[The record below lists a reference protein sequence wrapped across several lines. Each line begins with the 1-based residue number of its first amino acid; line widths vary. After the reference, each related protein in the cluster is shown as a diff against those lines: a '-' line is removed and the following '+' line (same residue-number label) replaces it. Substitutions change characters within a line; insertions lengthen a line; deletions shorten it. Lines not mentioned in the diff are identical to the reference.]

1 MALRLFAERETAAV
15 SMRELA
21 DTAGVTVPGLYYH
34 FDSKTDLIRAV
45 LRARGL
51 TSAAGWPEPPKAERV
66 RERIVAEA
74 RREFT
79 RLLGEEAFLRFVQR
93 EATGGDPDALE
104 VAAGLTDDWRARW
117 REVLAG
123 SVDLDLRVDLEAAAV
138 CVVTFLWAI
147 FVEYLSYGDPRII
160 DRIDAFAKLV
170 APGLTGSLS

>member
-1 MALRLFAERETAAV
+1 
-15 SMRELA
+15 MRELA

-34 FDSKTDLIRAV
+34 FDSKTDLIREV

-51 TSAAGWPEPPKAERV
+51 TSVADRPEPPEAERV

-79 RLLGEEAFLRFVQR
+79 RLLGEEVFLRFVQR

-123 SVDLDLRVDLEAAAV
+123 SVDLDPRVDLEVAAV

-147 FVEYLSYGDPRII
+147 FVEYLSYDDPRII
-160 DRIDAFAKLV
+160 DRIDAFAMLV